1 MERVAFVYATKIA
14 TEATKQL
21 LCLSNSAG
29 RWPRITYAPSR
40 CQDEVMN
47 SSAYR
52 FYSGALIL
60 PRRVTKWMRIVA
72 AHRLINSARVRCLLA
87 DRGERG
93 TRDRAF

>member
-1 MERVAFVYATKIA
+1 MPIEFGGTVAK
-14 TEATKQL
+14 E
-21 LCLSNSAG
+21 
-29 RWPRITYAPSR
+29 TYAPSR

>member
-1 MERVAFVYATKIA
+1 MRVDDNQ
-14 TEATKQL
+14 KQKQSQNRGEL
-21 LCLSNSAG
+21 WRAYWFSAAA
-29 RWPRITYAPSR
+29 PRLRVVPIEFGGTVAKETYAHSR

-72 AHRLINSARVRCLLA
+72 AHRLIIVHGC
-87 DRGERG
+87 GVC
-93 TRDRAF
+93 

>member
-1 MERVAFVYATKIA
+1 
-14 TEATKQL
+14 
-21 LCLSNSAG
+21 
-29 RWPRITYAPSR
+29 
-40 CQDEVMN
+40 MN

-72 AHRLINSARVRCLLA
+72 THRLINSAQVRCLLA